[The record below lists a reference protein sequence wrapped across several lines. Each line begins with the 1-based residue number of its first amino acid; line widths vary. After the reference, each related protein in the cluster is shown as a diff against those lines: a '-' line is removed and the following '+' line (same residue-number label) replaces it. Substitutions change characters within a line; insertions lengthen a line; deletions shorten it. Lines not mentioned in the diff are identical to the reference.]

1 MPVRGPNAGQPGRR
15 PDVPLSTPPL
25 KRRRRP
31 PLACFQCRRRKVKC
45 DQERPCNNCTKAKI
59 LDCNFPPSEIPGS
72 LDHGPDLPTPQTQ
85 ANSVS
90 CDSPSSQ
97 HTSAFPGQ
105 IHVDVSPE
113 VESVINV
120 QSASSSASLREPN
133 TGTRSLH
140 VSQSPHSDQLL
151 QRIKELEAT
160 VKQLSNDR
168 ASIHDASHTQSQ
180 TATGG
185 CDASGVRF
193 GAQSAW
199 INGTSLVC

>member
-1 MPVRGPNAGQPGRR
+1 MPVRGPNAGQSGRR
-15 PDVPLSTPPL
+15 PEAPLSTPPL

-45 DQERPCNNCTKAKI
+45 DQERPCNNCIKAKI
-59 LDCNFPPSEIPGS
+59 PDCNFPPSEIPGS

-90 CDSPSSQ
+90 YDSPSEQDPS
-97 HTSAFPGQ
+97 TFPEQ
-105 IHVDVSPE
+105 SHVDIFPE
-113 VESVINV
+113 VES
-120 QSASSSASLREPN
+120 ASTSTPALPRELN
-133 TGTRSLH
+133 NGTRSLH
-140 VSQSPHSDQLL
+140 VSQSPHDNQLL
-151 QRIKELEAT
+151 QRIKELEET

-168 ASIHDASHTQSQ
+168 ASTQDAPHTQSQ
-180 TATGG
+180 AATGG